1 MSRDTILMRGFSEK
15 MAPMWATES
24 TPGPLTEAD
33 VVSTLFDWDV
43 IEADVDAAFTYNG
56 DDFSIRVP
64 DRKALVRSDTFETL
78 GIHSKKYEV
87 HPYREWLL
95 RQVEMIADER
105 LAIGGAGYFRHGA
118 RAFVQ
123 FEMPE
128 NREVNG
134 VEYRSYLSAGT
145 SHDGSMSTT
154 YTLGN
159 IVIICTNTFA
169 SAMSLD
175 ERYLVR
181 HRKGSSFQ
189 AERAREAIGY
199 VFEVAE
205 EFEAMVRDL
214 TAETVTGRKWDQF
227 VFEYSGLDRQPEGRA
242 LTLARTRA
250 NDLRTLWNESSMVA
264 PWAGTAYGVL
274 AAVNTARHHLATVRA
289 SDRPTRNME
298 RLVSGGNLAPDQAA
312 LRLLASL

>member
-15 MAPMWATES
+15 MRPLWATES
-24 TPGPLTEAD
+24 TPGPLSEAD

-43 IEADVDAAFTYNG
+43 IEADVHAVFPDG
-56 DDFSIRVP
+56 EDFIDVPVP
-64 DRKALVRSDTFETL
+64 DRKALVRSDTYETL
-78 GIHSKKYEV
+78 GIHTTKYDV

-105 LAIGGAGYFRHGA
+105 LVIGGAGYFRHGA

-123 FEMPE
+123 FEMPDT
-128 NREVNG
+128 REVNG
-134 VEYRSYLSAGT
+134 VEHRTYLSAGT

-175 ERYLVR
+175 DRYLVR
-181 HRKGSSFQ
+181 HRQGSSFQ

-199 VFEVAE
+199 VFEVAD
-205 EFEAMVRDL
+205 EFEAQVRLL
-214 TAETVTGRKWDQF
+214 TSQVVTDKQWKKF
-227 VFEYSGLDRQPEGRA
+227 VDAYTGLDRAPEGRA
-242 LTLARTRA
+242 RA
-250 NDLRTLWNESSMVA
+250 IAQNKAEALDNLWDESPMVA

-274 AAVNTARHHLATVRA
+274 AAVNTARHHLAIVRG
-289 SDRPTRNME
+289 SDRATRNME
-298 RLVSGGNLAPDQAA
+298 RLVSGGNLAPDMAA
-312 LRLLASL
+312 LNLLASL